1 VIDQEEAERQ
11 RRRTDQVEDRIEGIL
26 TKVETLEKN
35 LAKIM
40 EALKIKQ

>member
-26 TKVETLEKN
+26 TKVQNLEKN